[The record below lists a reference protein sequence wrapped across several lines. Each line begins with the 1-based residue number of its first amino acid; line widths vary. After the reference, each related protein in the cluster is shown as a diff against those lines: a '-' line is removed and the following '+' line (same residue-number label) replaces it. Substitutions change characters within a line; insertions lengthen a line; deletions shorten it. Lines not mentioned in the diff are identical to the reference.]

1 MTVTMTPR
9 ADEPCRFAIEGEM
22 TIYNALELKDRLLT
36 HLDQCPHMEIDLSGV
51 SEIDSAGLQLLVM
64 AKNEVTARGKTLSIS
79 GHSPAVLEVL
89 DICNLEG
96 FFGDPVLIRAPESAH
111 EF

>member
-9 ADEPCRFAIEGEM
+9 ANEPCHFTIEGEM
-22 TIYNALELKDRLLT
+22 TIYNALELKDKLLAP
-36 HLDQCPHMEIDLSGV
+36 LDQCAHMEIDLAGV

-64 AKNEVTARGKTLSIS
+64 VKNEARARGKTLRIS

-89 DICNLEG
+89 DVCKLEG
-96 FFGDPVLIRAPESAH
+96 FFGDPVLILSSEKTH
-111 EF
+111 EL

>member
-9 ADEPCRFAIEGEM
+9 ANEPCHFTIEGEM
-22 TIYNALELKDRLLT
+22 TIYNALELKGRLLAP
-36 HLDQCPHMEIDLSGV
+36 LDKCADMEIDLAGV

-64 AKNEVTARGKTLSIS
+64 VKKETMARGKTLSIF
-79 GHSPAVLEVL
+79 GHSPAVLEAL
-89 DICNLEG
+89 DLCKLEG
-96 FFGDPVLIRAPESAH
+96 FFGDSVLIRAPEKTH

>member
-9 ADEPCRFAIEGEM
+9 ANEPCHFTIEGEM
-22 TIYNALELKDRLLT
+22 TIYTALELKGRLLAP
-36 HLDQCPHMEIDLSGV
+36 LDQYAHMEIDLTGV

-64 AKNEVTARGKTLSIS
+64 AKNEARARGKTLSIF
-79 GHSPAVLEVL
+79 GHSPAVLEAMDL
-89 DICNLEG
+89 CKLEG
-96 FFGDPVLIRAPESAH
+96 FFGDPVLIRAPEKAH

>member
-9 ADEPCRFAIEGEM
+9 ANEPCHFTIEGEM
-22 TIYNALELKDRLLT
+22 TIYNVLELKDQLLAP
-36 HLDQCPHMEIDLSGV
+36 LDQCADMEIDLAGV

-64 AKNEVTARGKTLSIS
+64 VKNEARARGKTLSIS
-79 GHSPAVLEVL
+79 RHSPAVLEVL

-96 FFGDPVLIRAPESAH
+96 FFGDPVLIHAPENAH

>member
-9 ADEPCRFAIEGEM
+9 ANEPCHFTIEGEM
-22 TIYNALELKDRLLT
+22 TIYNALELKDQLLAP
-36 HLDQCPHMEIDLSGV
+36 LDQCAHMEIDLAGV

-64 AKNEVTARGKTLSIS
+64 AKNEARARGKTLRIS
-79 GHSPAVLEVL
+79 GHSPAVLDVL

-96 FFGDPVLIRAPESAH
+96 FFGDPVLIHASEKTH

>member
-1 MTVTMTPR
+1 MTVTMTPK
-9 ADEPCRFAIEGEM
+9 ANAPCHFTIEGEM
-22 TIYNALELKDRLLT
+22 TIYNALELKGQLLAP
-36 HLDQCPHMEIDLSGV
+36 LDQCADIEIDLAGV

-64 AKNEVTARGKTLSIS
+64 AKNEARARGKTLRICR
-79 GHSPAVLEVL
+79 HSPAVLDVL

-96 FFGDPVLIRAPESAH
+96 FFGDPVLIHSSENAN